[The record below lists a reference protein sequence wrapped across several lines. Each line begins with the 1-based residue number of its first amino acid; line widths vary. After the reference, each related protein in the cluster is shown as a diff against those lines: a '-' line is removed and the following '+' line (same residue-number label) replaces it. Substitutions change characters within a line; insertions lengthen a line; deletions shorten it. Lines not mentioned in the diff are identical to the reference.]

1 MLKYFFHAAL
11 NDSVIRGAPKHGPSR
26 GCSSKPK
33 AEWADSK
40 NVISL
45 HSFQI
50 EKLNYLKCTSC
61 QCLIDSS
68 NIEKI
73 ILKIDDSKYNTIA
86 IDEFGMD
93 ALTFNQA
100 EL

>member
-1 MLKYFFHAAL
+1 MSSIAELINDFESNADKLKTEYL
-11 NDSVIRGAPKHGPSR
+11 NCFNCGEK
-26 GCSSKPK
+26 
-33 AEWADSK
+33 
-40 NVISL
+40 L
-45 HSFQI
+45 HSYHI

-68 NIEKI
+68 NNEKI

>member
-1 MLKYFFHAAL
+1 
-11 NDSVIRGAPKHGPSR
+11 
-26 GCSSKPK
+26 
-33 AEWADSK
+33 
-40 NVISL
+40 
-45 HSFQI
+45 
-50 EKLNYLKCTSC
+50 
-61 QCLIDSS
+61 LIDSS
-68 NIEKI
+68 YNEKI